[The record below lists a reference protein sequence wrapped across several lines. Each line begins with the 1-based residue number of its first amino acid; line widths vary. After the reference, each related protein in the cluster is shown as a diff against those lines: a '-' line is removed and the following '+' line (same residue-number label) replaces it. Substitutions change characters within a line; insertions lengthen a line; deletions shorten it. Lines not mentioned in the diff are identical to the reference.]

1 MVYGGGVRKPQ
12 KVVFFNAILIDV
24 KYENIIDDYL
34 NSIFGSPKIVSE
46 KFSFSHTSYYEK
58 EMGNNL
64 VKYFACYDIIDY
76 PDKLVNYKRIAVDIE
91 DFFKENGKRKV
102 NIDPGYVAMEK
113 VVAASTKNFTHRIYL
128 GESIYA
134 DLQLYRKKK
143 SYVALPWTF
152 YDYQTSN
159 ALIFF
164 EKCRIFLEEKL
175 NAN

>member
-1 MVYGGGVRKPQ
+1 MVFGGGIRKPH
-12 KVVFFNAILIDV
+12 KVVFFNAILVDIR
-24 KYENIIDDYL
+24 YENIIDNCL
-34 NSIFGSPKIVSE
+34 SPIFGLPKIVSK
-46 KFSFSHTSYYEK
+46 KFRFSHTSYYEK

-76 PDKLVNYKRIAVDIE
+76 PDKLANYKRIAVDIE

-113 VVAASTKNFTHRIYL
+113 VVAASTKNFTHRIYI

-134 DLQLYRKKK
+134 DLQLYRKNKK
-143 SYVALPWTF
+143 YVSLPWTF

-159 ALIFF
+159 TLAFF
-164 EKCRIFLEEKL
+164 EECRKFLEEKL
-175 NAN
+175 NVC